1 MTYDIV
7 KKFCSKSRNHQ
18 NFKHF
23 LYNLL
28 KWRKNNKK
36 DQNQNQLNRSESHSL
51 LSKDSVSQ
59 ESPAQRNHK
68 LCTQTMKKMTMAGPR
83 PNPGILGQILGH
95 TQAGK
100 T

>member
-1 MTYDIV
+1 M
-7 KKFCSKSRNHQ
+7 SRNSVPKAEIIRTL
-18 NFKHF
+18 NIF
-23 LYNLL
+23 YTTYSN
-28 KWRKNNKK
+28 WRKNNKK
-36 DQNQNQLNRSESHSL
+36 DQNQNQLNRSESRSL
-51 LSKDSVSQ
+51 LGKDSVSQ